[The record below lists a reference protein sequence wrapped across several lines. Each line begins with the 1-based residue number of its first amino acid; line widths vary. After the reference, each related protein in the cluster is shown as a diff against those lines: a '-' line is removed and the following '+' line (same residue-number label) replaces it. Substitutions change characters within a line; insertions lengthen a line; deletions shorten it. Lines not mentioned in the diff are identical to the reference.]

1 METRKNGRDTVLKKK
16 GNTEKEAKHQK
27 VTLSFF
33 KKTVMKRGKKEE
45 KKTCNVDSLVKY
57 RPLDVPEIQLCILF
71 YFFRLIL

>member
-1 METRKNGRDTVLKKK
+1 
-16 GNTEKEAKHQK
+16 
-27 VTLSFF
+27 
-33 KKTVMKRGKKEE
+33 MKRGKKEE

>member
-33 KKTVMKRGKKEE
+33 LKKRLWKEE
-45 KKTCNVDSLVKY
+45 KRKKKNMQ
-57 RPLDVPEIQLCILF
+57 RG
-71 YFFRLIL
+71 FFGQI